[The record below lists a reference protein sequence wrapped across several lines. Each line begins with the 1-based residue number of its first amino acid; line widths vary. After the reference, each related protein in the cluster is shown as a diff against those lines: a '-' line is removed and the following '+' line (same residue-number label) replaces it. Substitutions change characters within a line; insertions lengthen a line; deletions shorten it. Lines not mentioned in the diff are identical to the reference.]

1 MKRSFLVI
9 WAVASTTLLLLFL
22 LHFILDSSLFAHRGT
37 DYYYP
42 DDLKRMALPSWT
54 LTKPPPVAV
63 ERAVAIAREH
73 VETKYQERAQWS
85 LEKVSLEKE
94 VDSIWVYEISLVN
107 RSAERQRFQF
117 VKVLMNG
124 EIWTPSPN
132 PR

>member
-1 MKRSFLVI
+1 MFKPASCSCASGNGNYSLRRAHVHLYAFRIEMKRSFLVI

-73 VETKYQERAQWS
+73 VETKYQERAQW
-85 LEKVSLEKE
+85 
-94 VDSIWVYEISLVN
+94 
-107 RSAERQRFQF
+107 
-117 VKVLMNG
+117 
-124 EIWTPSPN
+124 
-132 PR
+132 